1 MAGGLLEDAA
11 EGVGGFGEA
20 LLDFEGVEAG
30 ESGGEF
36 GFEFLLEGGALVGGE
51 VAEVGA
57 DFGAGD
63 VAAAEEV
70 GFEFEFFAA
79 GDGVFF
85 AFGGEVVFFFVE
97 LGAVVAEEADEG
109 FFDAVAAAVGGRVVA
124 FGGDLAVAAV
134 GEAGEFA
141 EGGGGEVAAEG

>member
-1 MAGGLLEDAA
+1 LAGGLLEDAA

-57 DFGAGD
+57 GWDGWGGSGFRIST
-63 VAAAEEV
+63 EV
-70 GFEFEFFAA
+70 EK
-79 GDGVFF
+79 
-85 AFGGEVVFFFVE
+85 
-97 LGAVVAEEADEG
+97 
-109 FFDAVAAAVGGRVVA
+109 
-124 FGGDLAVAAV
+124 
-134 GEAGEFA
+134 
-141 EGGGGEVAAEG
+141 